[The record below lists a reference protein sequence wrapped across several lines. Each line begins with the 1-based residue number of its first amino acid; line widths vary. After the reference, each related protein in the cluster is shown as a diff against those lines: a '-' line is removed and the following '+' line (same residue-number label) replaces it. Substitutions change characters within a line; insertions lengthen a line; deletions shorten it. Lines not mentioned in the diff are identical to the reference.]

1 MILAFLISYFLIS
14 KEIQIVTSTCS
25 LGDIAKNV
33 GGEKVKVINLSD
45 GRFDLHFVEPRPSML
60 MHIRRADA
68 VIPVGLGFDSWF
80 ISLINSAGNRKVIEG
95 QKGYIVAY
103 EGIKLLEVPEFKIGE
118 ARIGDIHPEGNPHY
132 WLSPE
137 NAIKIAHN
145 IAKRLK
151 EISPENGDYFF
162 ENARKFEER
171 INELANNIKKDFS
184 KYEGIEAIGY
194 HKSWQYLAE
203 FLGMKMVEH
212 IEPYPGIPPTSAHL
226 TKLISIIKE
235 RNIKLLLYEP
245 FRPKREI
252 KMLEEKT
259 GIKGVEIYE
268 DCVPEIQE
276 LKDYESLIKYNVSK
290 IIYALEG
297 K

>member
-1 MILAFLISYFLIS
+1 MIIAFLISYFLIS
-14 KEIQIVTSTCS
+14 KEIQIVSSTCS
-25 LGDIAKNV
+25 LGDIAKKI
-33 GGEKVKVINLSD
+33 GGEKVKVVTLSD

-60 MHIRRADA
+60 MHIRKADA
-68 VIPVGLGFDSWF
+68 VIPVGLGFDLWF

-95 QKGYIVAY
+95 QKGHIIAY
-103 EGIKLLEVPEFKIGE
+103 EGINILEVPELKIGE
-118 ARIGDIHPEGNPHY
+118 PRIGDIHAEGNPHY

-145 IAKRLK
+145 IARGLK
-151 EISPENGDYFF
+151 EISPENEEYFF
-162 ENARKFEER
+162 ENAQKFTQR
-171 INELANNIKKDFS
+171 MNELIEKIRSDFS

-194 HKSWQYLAE
+194 HKSWPYLAD
-203 FLGMKMVEH
+203 FLKIKMVEH
-212 IEPYPGIPPTSAHL
+212 VEIYPGIPPTSAHL
-226 TKLISIIKE
+226 SKLISLIKE
-235 RNIKLLLYEP
+235 RKVRILLYEP

-259 GIKGVEIYE
+259 GIKGVEIPE
-268 DCVPEIQE
+268 DCIPEIEE

-290 IIYALEG
+290 IISALEG